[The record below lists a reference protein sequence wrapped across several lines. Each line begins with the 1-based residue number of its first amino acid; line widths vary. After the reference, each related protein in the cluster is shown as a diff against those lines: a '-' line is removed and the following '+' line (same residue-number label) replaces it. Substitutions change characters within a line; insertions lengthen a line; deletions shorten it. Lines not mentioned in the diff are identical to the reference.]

1 MSVPAHRNPERFPYS
16 VPVLRHPDRLFIGGE
31 WVEPHSG
38 RQLEI
43 VSPDTEQVVARVAE
57 ADETD
62 MDRAVA
68 AARKAFDEGPWQ
80 WMSPAERIAAMKR
93 LVEALR
99 RRESELC
106 AAWSAQMGGLA
117 ALAPRLVGR
126 GHQNLQDAIDL
137 GGTFP
142 FITRVQSPAAP
153 AAYVVQEPVGVVAA
167 IAPWNVPYMIMTGK
181 LGPALLA
188 GCTVVMKPSPETP
201 LEAYIIAECA
211 EEVGLPPGVINLVPG
226 HREAADHLVCNPG
239 VDKVSFTGSTL
250 AGKRIGSVCGSR
262 IARCTLE
269 LGGKSAAIILD
280 DFTAEEAAKV
290 LAGAITL
297 VSGQVCAMLTRAIV
311 PRRRYNEV
319 ADAIAKEMQK
329 IRIGY
334 SNDEKAQM
342 GPLAMKRQLERVEGY
357 IEKGKK
363 EGASLVTGGGRPKQF
378 SCGYFFEPT
387 LFADVR
393 NDMTIAREEIFGPV
407 LSLIACE
414 DIEDGIRIANDSNYG
429 LNGSVL
435 THDVDAAWRVARRIR
450 TGNVAQNG
458 MRNDFSLPF
467 GGYKQSGIGREGGA
481 QGLMHY
487 LETKTIMLDGAPA
500 QAV

>member
-1 MSVPAHRNPERFPYS
+1 MNAPS
-16 VPVLRHPDRLFIGGE
+16 LRHPDRLLIGGA

-43 VSPDTEQVVARVAE
+43 ISPDTEQVVDRVAE

-68 AARKAFDEGPWQ
+68 AARKAFDEGPWP
-80 WMSPAERIAAMKR
+80 WLSPSERVSAMTR
-93 LVEALR
+93 LVAVLQ
-99 RRESELC
+99 RREPELA
-106 AAWSAQMGGLA
+106 AAWSRQMGGLVK
-117 ALAPRLVGR
+117 LAPRLTAR
-126 GHQNLQDAIDL
+126 GTQNLQDAIAL
-137 GGTFP
+137 GGKFP
-142 FITRVQSPAAP
+142 FVSKVDSPAAP
-153 AAYVVQEPVGVVAA
+153 AAYVVHEPVGVVAA
-167 IAPWNVPYMIMTGK
+167 IAPWNAPYMIMAAK

-188 GCTVVMKPSPETP
+188 GCTVIMKPAPETP
-201 LEAYIIAECA
+201 IEAYIIAESA
-211 EEVGLPPGVINLVPG
+211 EEAGLPAGVINLVPG

-239 VDKVSFTGSTL
+239 VDKVSFTGSTV

-262 IARCTLE
+262 VARCTLE

-280 DFTAEEAAKV
+280 DFSAEEAAQV

-311 PRRRYNEV
+311 PRRRHNEV
-319 ADAIAKEMQK
+319 ADAIAKAMRQV
-329 IRIGY
+329 RVGH
-334 SNDEKAQM
+334 SDDGDAQM
-342 GPLAMKRQLERVEGY
+342 GPLAMRRQLERVESY
-357 IEKGKK
+357 IEKGRK
-363 EGASLVTGGGRPKQF
+363 EGAPLVTGGHRSAHP
-378 SCGYFFEPT
+378 SPGYFFEPT

-407 LSLIACE
+407 LSLIPCDDVE
-414 DIEDGIRIANDSNYG
+414 DAIRIANDSSYG

-435 THDVDAAWRVARRIR
+435 TRDVQAAWRIARRVR
-450 TGNVAQNG
+450 TGNVGQNG

-467 GGYKQSGIGREGGA
+467 GGYKQSGVGREGGA

-487 LETKTIMLDGAPA
+487 LETKTIMLDGPPA
-500 QAV
+500 EPV